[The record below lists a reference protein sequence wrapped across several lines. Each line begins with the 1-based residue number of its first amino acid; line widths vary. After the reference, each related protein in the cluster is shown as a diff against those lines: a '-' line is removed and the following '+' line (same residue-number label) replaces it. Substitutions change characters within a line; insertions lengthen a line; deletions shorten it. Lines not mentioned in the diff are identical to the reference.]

1 MLPVES
7 TLKDLKDISRRARA
21 LSVWPLQG
29 RCQRRLRFE
38 SFSPHGP
45 YLVPS
50 KLLASLLAY
59 SSQALYINMQ
69 ANQADKDLLA
79 WLLETA

>member
-1 MLPVES
+1 
-7 TLKDLKDISRRARA
+7 
-21 LSVWPLQG
+21 
-29 RCQRRLRFE
+29 
-38 SFSPHGP
+38 
-45 YLVPS
+45 LVPS

-79 WLLETA
+79 WLLETAWLYQLHKGLSEVLEFIGFLTLLSDHMVLSIWWFAKYLTHPAANR